1 MCGGLVGFFTP
12 DCGAACA
19 HGGLFCSANDGVFR
33 RYRGSRT
40 LEDLEGYILEKKW
53 EAVEP
58 VAGWKSPS
66 SIM

>member
-1 MCGGLVGFFTP
+1 MWGLWL
-12 DCGAACA
+12 GAVCA
-19 HGGLFCSANDGVFR
+19 DGGLFCSANDGVFR

-40 LEDLEGYILEKKW
+40 LEDLQGYILERKW

>member
-1 MCGGLVGFFTP
+1 MIF
-12 DCGAACA
+12 
-19 HGGLFCSANDGVFR
+19 SANDGVFR

-40 LEDLEGYILEKKW
+40 LEDLQSYVLEKKW

-66 SIM
+66 SLM